1 MKKSSPFLICSLII
15 HVGALLLAMVL
26 WVEPLRPPLLPPEFD
41 VEFFEF
47 KRPDIPP
54 PEPVKTPVEEPPE
67 PVVQA
72 PTPAPP
78 KPKPAIDMDWTA
90 TEILPSTQRGTM
102 PTVPNK
108 ATPAENVASAPRGT
122 PTTRAELQTSG
133 ITAVDLPPVNRDSV
147 TEPPVGAPQ
156 IDMTDEKELDADS
169 PDVRLDELKYWH
181 GRGRAIQGTQMGNS
195 SASGGGG
202 GAVATGIPVHLD
214 MMNAIGRGIAE
225 AAATR
230 QVDLVFVIDKTGSM
244 RDNVRGIRAYVDAIF
259 DRLARA
265 EHDTAVGL
273 VAFGE
278 VKVSKLKA
286 RGVTKDHAKF
296 KNWLRKVKI
305 EGGGDLAESGLDAIA
320 AAQSKIKFRRGA
332 QRFFVF
338 ASDGSFHDA
347 DYDGKSR
354 HSLDSVIT
362 ALQRDRI
369 RVDVIGI
376 DYLPVRQLA
385 LATGGTWRKIPGR
398 AQGEYTPPITLTA
411 KMLSEFGAL
420 NFKDNSLDDELVVRI
435 PRNPRPSWLE
445 VTSKVLNPLGERC
458 YGPFTERRELANYSR
473 DVITLNPHIDTAP
486 FRALK
491 GTYTVIYR
499 LENDLGHRSILRRA
513 YDSAPLEIVEGT
525 TE

>member
-1 MKKSSPFLICSLII
+1 MKRSSPFLICSLII
-15 HVGALLLAMVL
+15 HVGALLLAMLL

-41 VEFFEF
+41 VEFFQF
-47 KRPDIPP
+47 TRP
-54 PEPVKTPVEEPPE
+54 KTPPREPIKTSVEEPPE

-72 PTPAPP
+72 PTPVPP
-78 KPKPAIDMDWTA
+78 KPKPAMNMDWTA
-90 TEILPSTQRGTM
+90 TEILPSTQRDSVPAT
-102 PTVPNK
+102 PNK
-108 ATPAENVASAPRGT
+108 ASPGENLVSAPRRT
-122 PTTRAELQTSG
+122 PTDRNELRTRG
-133 ITAVDLPPVNRDSV
+133 ITAVDLPPVNQESV
-147 TEPPVGAPQ
+147 TEPPVGSAQ
-156 IDMTDEKELDADS
+156 IDMTGEKELDADS
-169 PDVRLDELKYWH
+169 PEVQLDELKYWH

-195 SASGGGG
+195 SAAGGS
-202 GAVATGIPVHLD
+202 AVATGTPIHLD

-225 AAATR
+225 TATTR
-230 QVDLVFVIDKTGSM
+230 KVDLVFVIDKTGSM

-265 EHDTAVGL
+265 GHDTAIGL
-273 VAFGE
+273 VTFGE
-278 VKVSKLKA
+278 IKISKLKA
-286 RGVTKDHAKF
+286 RGVTTDQPKV

-305 EGGGDLAESGLDAIA
+305 EGGGDLAESGLDAIVT
-320 AAQSKIKFRRGA
+320 AQSKIKYRRGA
-332 QRFFVF
+332 ERFFVF

-347 DYDGKSR
+347 DFDGKSR
-354 HSLDSVIT
+354 HSLDSVIA
-362 ALQRDRI
+362 ALQRERI

-385 LATGGTWRKIPGR
+385 LATGGVWRKIPGR

-411 KMLSEFGAL
+411 KMLSDFGAL

-435 PRNPRPSWLE
+435 PRDPRPAWLE

-458 YGPFTERRELANYSR
+458 YGPFTQRRELANYSR
-473 DVITLNPHIDTAP
+473 DVVTLNPHIDTAP

-499 LENDLGHRSILRRA
+499 LENDLGHRSILRRT

>member
-1 MKKSSPFLICSLII
+1 MKRSSPFLICSLII
-15 HVGALLLAMVL
+15 HVGALLLAMLL

-41 VEFFEF
+41 VEFFQYT
-47 KRPDIPP
+47 RPKTPP
-54 PEPVKTPVEEPPE
+54 REPVKTPVKEPPE
-67 PVVQA
+67 PVVQT

-78 KPKPAIDMDWTA
+78 KPKPAMNMDWTA
-90 TEILPSTQRGTM
+90 TEIVPSTQRDTM
-102 PTVPNK
+102 PTTPNK
-108 ATPAENVASAPRGT
+108 ASPAENLASAPRRA
-122 PTTRAELQTSG
+122 PTARNEVRTRDIA
-133 ITAVDLPPVNRDSV
+133 AVDLPQVNQESAA
-147 TEPPVGAPQ
+147 EPPVGSPQ
-156 IDMTDEKELDADS
+156 IDITGEKELDADS
-169 PDVRLDELKYWH
+169 PDVQLDELKYWH

-195 SASGGGG
+195 SAGSGGGS
-202 GAVATGIPVHLD
+202 AVATGTPIHLD

-225 AAATR
+225 AATTR
-230 QVDLVFVIDKTGSM
+230 EVDLVFVIDKTGSM

-259 DRLARA
+259 DRLTRA
-265 EHDTAVGL
+265 GHDTAVGL

-278 VKVSKLKA
+278 VKISKLKA
-286 RGVTKDHAKF
+286 RGVTTDHAKF
-296 KNWLRKVKI
+296 RNWLRKVKM

-320 AAQSKIKFRRGA
+320 AAQSNVKFRRGA

-347 DYDGKSR
+347 DYDGKST
-354 HSLDSVIT
+354 HSLDSVI
-362 ALQRDRI
+362 ASLQRDRI

-458 YGPFTERRELANYSR
+458 YGPFTERRELANISR
-473 DVITLNPHIDTAP
+473 NVVTLNPRIDTAP
-486 FRALK
+486 FRGLK

-499 LENDLGHRSILRRA
+499 LENDLGHRSILRRT

>member
-15 HVGALLLAMVL
+15 HVGALLLAMML

-41 VEFFEF
+41 VEFYEF
-47 KRPDIPP
+47 KRPETPP
-54 PEPVKTPVEEPPE
+54 PEPVKTPVEEPPK
-67 PVVQA
+67 PVVQTPA
-72 PTPAPP
+72 PAPP

-90 TEILPSTQRGTM
+90 TEILPSTQRDTM
-102 PTVPNK
+102 PTAPTKVS
-108 ATPAENVASAPRGT
+108 PAETATSAPRGT
-122 PTTRAELQTSG
+122 PTARAELQTG
-133 ITAVDLPPVNRDSV
+133 AITAVDLPPVNRDSV

-169 PDVRLDELKYWH
+169 PEVQLDELKYWH

-195 SASGGGG
+195 SAGGGGG
-202 GAVATGIPVHLD
+202 GAVATGIPIHLD
-214 MMNAIGRGIAE
+214 MMNQIGRDIAE
-225 AAATR
+225 VATTR

-259 DRLARA
+259 DRLTRA
-265 EHDTAVGL
+265 GHDTAVGL

-305 EGGGDLAESGLDAIA
+305 EGVGDLAESGLDAIA
-320 AAQSKIKFRRGA
+320 AAQSEIKFRRGA

-354 HSLDSVIT
+354 HSLDSVI
-362 ALQRDRI
+362 AVLQRDRI

-385 LATGGTWRKIPGR
+385 LATGGVWRKIPGR

-435 PRNPRPSWLE
+435 PRGPPSHMAGGHDKSAQSVGRTLLRP
-445 VTSKVLNPLGERC
+445 V
-458 YGPFTERRELANYSR
+458 
-473 DVITLNPHIDTAP
+473 H
-486 FRALK
+486 RAS
-491 GTYTVIYR
+491 GS
-499 LENDLGHRSILRRA
+499 G
-513 YDSAPLEIVEGT
+513 
-525 TE
+525 